1 MQNAAQ
7 HLKAEAAFLEEEVEY
22 LLGYV
27 SRFGDVEAEL
37 QELARSQ
44 GYSIDQLVQLI
55 RENAE
60 TMDLMRVRVHE
71 AIHCSFSF
79 ERLISSLDLQ
89 ILVILR

>member
-1 MQNAAQ
+1 M
-7 HLKAEAAFLEEEVEY
+7 KAEAAFLEEEVEY

-60 TMDLMRVRVHE
+60 TMDLMRVSVFNFVV
-71 AIHCSFSF
+71 FSF
-79 ERLISSLDLQ
+79 ERLVSSLDLHRR
-89 ILVILR
+89 IIYDKK